1 MPELSG
7 AMRKRRMGTAKNFTL
22 LLLLYLTQQKSQ
34 GMKQLMAGGGVA
46 LIGTTLVPLLTGLF
60 G

>member
-1 MPELSG
+1 V
-7 AMRKRRMGTAKNFTL
+7 L
-22 LLLLYLTQQKSQ
+22 LARNRTDFSHYF
-34 GMKQLMAGGGVA
+34 GIKQLMAGGGVA

>member
-1 MPELSG
+1 MPDLSDTV
-7 AMRKRRMGTAKNFTL
+7 RRCRIGTANFITL
-22 LLLLYLTQQKSQ
+22 PLLLYLTQAKSQ

-46 LIGTTLVPLLTGLF
+46 LVGLLLVPLLTGLF